1 MLLSAVASR
10 MSLSWVEHF
19 QRNASLLDIPWHDAC
34 FLTREE
40 RCAVAA
46 SIQQFQL
53 GEGARGRGFL
63 RCGEAHARQ
72 TSDPHYVEALRLF
85 IAEEQ
90 RHSAMLARFLNR
102 EGIPLLAS
110 HWVDSSFRKFRKLA
124 GLEVCAAVLVTAE
137 LIALPYY
144 RALHESTA
152 SPVLRAICR
161 RILADEAR
169 HLQFQACTLARVRIG
184 RGSAMRSLT
193 SLAHLGFLA
202 GTAAVVWFEH
212 RRVFRCG
219 GYSFIKFFRECVQHF
234 RKLEAS
240 IERQQSILRGYEPLR
255 DQPEPS
261 RAATWQKGNG
271 DSSEYPRETRV

>member
-1 MLLSAVASR
+1 MLISAVASR
-10 MSLSWVEHF
+10 ISLSWIEHF
-19 QRNASLLDIPWHDAC
+19 HQNASPLGIPWHEPH

-40 RCAVAA
+40 RRAVAS

-63 RCGEAHARQ
+63 RCGEAHAKRAN
-72 TSDPHYVEALRLF
+72 DFHYVEALRLF

-90 RHSAMLARFLNR
+90 RHSALLARFLNR
-102 EGIPLLAS
+102 EGIPQVQS

-144 RALHESTA
+144 RALHEATA

-161 RILADEAR
+161 RILADEAH
-169 HLQFQACTLARVRIG
+169 HLQFQASTLARVRID
-184 RGSAMRSLT
+184 RSERMQFLT
-193 SLAHLGFLA
+193 SFVHFGFLA
-202 GTAAVVWFEH
+202 GTAAVVWSGH
-212 RRVFRCG
+212 RRVFRRG
-219 GYSFIKFFRECVQHF
+219 GYSFMKLFQECVQHF

-240 IERQQSILRGYEPLR
+240 IKRQKSVLKGYEPMR
-255 DQPEPS
+255 NVCHDAGVP
-261 RAATWQKGNG
+261 AWQAKKG
-271 DSSEYPRETRV
+271 DHREYPQDSPM